1 MNQPFSRR
9 AFLKAIGGSMAGMAA
24 TAGSASD
31 MQGDRVTIE
40 KKIGQ
45 MLIAGFRGLEA
56 KPAMPFIEDLQAFHL
71 GGVILYDR
79 DVMTGSPVRN
89 IKSPQ
94 QVTDLI
100 AGLQAASEIPLLV
113 TIDQEGGLVDR
124 LKPDRGFP
132 PSLSA
137 SYLGGKN
144 DLNLTR
150 RHAGAMASSLAQ
162 IGVNLNLAP
171 VVDLNVNPNNPI
183 IGQRKRS
190 FSDDPTIVTAHAE
203 AFIEAHHEHK
213 VLCCLKHFPG
223 HGSSAA
229 DSHLGF
235 TEVTDSWTPN
245 ELIPYTSLIKS
256 RHADSVMISHVF
268 HERLEPEYPATLSRR
283 IITGMLRQEMG
294 YEGVVI
300 SDDLQM
306 GAISKHYGFES
317 ALRNAI
323 NAGTDLIT
331 LGNNQLFEEGLI
343 GRAFTLI
350 MGMVEDGRIRV
361 ERIEEAYSRVR
372 KLKGLG

>member
-1 MNQPFSRR
+1 
-9 AFLKAIGGSMAGMAA
+9 MAS
-24 TAGSASD
+24 TAGSASG
-31 MQGDRVTIE
+31 MQNDRVTIDM
-40 KKIGQ
+40 KIGQ
-45 MLIAGFRGLEA
+45 MLIAGFRGLEV
-56 KPAMPFIEDLQAFHL
+56 KPAMPIIEEIKAFHL

-89 IKSPQ
+89 VKSPQ
-94 QVTDLI
+94 QVSDLV
-100 AGLQAASEIPLLV
+100 AGLQVASEIPLLV

-124 LKPDRGFP
+124 LRPDRGFP
-132 PSLSA
+132 SSLSA

-144 DLNLTR
+144 DLDLTR
-150 RHAGAMASSLAQ
+150 RRAGAMASNLRQ

-183 IGQRKRS
+183 IGRRKRS
-190 FSDDPTIVTAHAE
+190 FSDDPTIVTAHAK
-203 AFIEAHHEHK
+203 AFVEAHHEHD

-223 HGSSAA
+223 HGSSAS

-245 ELIPYTSLIKS
+245 ELIPYTNLINS
-256 RHADSVMISHVF
+256 NHADTVMISHVF
-268 HERLEPEYPATLSRR
+268 HEKLEPEYPATLSRR
-283 IITGMLRQEMG
+283 IITGMLREKMG
-294 YEGVVI
+294 YDGVVI

-331 LGNNQLFEEGLI
+331 LGNNQVFEEGLI
-343 GRAFTLI
+343 GRAFMLI
-350 MGMVEDGRIRV
+350 KDMIEDGRIPTERV
-361 ERIEEAYSRVR
+361 EEAYGRVR
-372 KLKGLG
+372 RLKGLG